1 MTGKV
6 LHMLS
11 SAWRATLEEQDDPIL
26 WLTQAMRES
35 LAIDVLLTGS
45 AVGYGVSGQ
54 DASGLCFGARRQTQ
68 APRLPEDLGRLLA
81 HGARVLYVA
90 EDAAQRGI
98 ERAELLDGLEAV
110 PRAGLPE
117 LLTGYERVLSW

>member
-26 WLTQAMRES
+26 WLTQAMRAS
-35 LAIDVLLTGS
+35 LSIDVLLTGS
-45 AVGYGVSGQ
+45 TVCYGLPGQ

-68 APRLPEDLGRLLA
+68 APRLPEDLGRLLV

-90 EDAAQRGI
+90 EDAAERGI
-98 ERAELLDGLEAV
+98 EAAELLDGLEPV

-117 LLTGYERVLSW
+117 LFAGYQRVLGW